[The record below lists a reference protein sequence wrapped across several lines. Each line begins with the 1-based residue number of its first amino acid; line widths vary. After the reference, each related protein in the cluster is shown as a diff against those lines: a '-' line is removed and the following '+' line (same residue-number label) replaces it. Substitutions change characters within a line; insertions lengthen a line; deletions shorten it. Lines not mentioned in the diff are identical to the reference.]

1 MSTRTNTI
9 ERNATKATISPWS
22 KALIAKSEWPDKD
35 EFLDIIYW
43 SRQVVG
49 IILGIIWGTFFL
61 KGFIALALYVLP
73 TS

>member
-9 ERNATKATISPWS
+9 ERNGTKATTSPWS

-61 KGFIALALYVLP
+61 KGFIALAL
-73 TS
+73 

>member
-9 ERNATKATISPWS
+9 ERNGTKATAISPWA

-43 SRQVVG
+43 SRQVLG

-61 KGFIALALYVLP
+61 KGFIALAL
-73 TS
+73 